1 MAPNDP
7 ALFDAWIH
15 DLVKAEATYRLQHKW
30 IVIRADGKQFL
41 PVSSLYRSDEE
52 EKMGADLVRVQRLV
66 AATVIRFCRDFKIPM
81 PALPPHLDPRQA
93 GTPPLAGGRRAT
105 DAGATPH

>member
-1 MAPNDP
+1 MVPNDP
-7 ALFDAWIH
+7 AVFDAWIH

-52 EKMGADLVRVQRLV
+52 EKMDADLTRVQRLV
-66 AATVIRFCRDFKIPM
+66 AATIVRFCRDFKIPL
-81 PALPPHLDPRQA
+81 PALPPQLDPRQG
-93 GTPPLAGGRRAT
+93 GTQPLAGGRRAT
-105 DAGATPH
+105 DASAPPH